1 MWCANRLLIV
11 GPARELKRF
20 ERSNWDGK
28 ARAKFIDV
36 LECSKSRLAFQFE
49 TTKAPTRYIKAASLE
64 WSKLTFLLDYEIEDW
79 CIKGLAKARRGELE
93 SCIVNYAS

>member
-1 MWCANRLLIV
+1 MCHNRLLLI

-20 ERSNWDGK
+20 DRSAWKTK
-28 ARAKFIDV
+28 ARARYIDI
-36 LECSKSRLAFQFE
+36 LECSATRLAFQFE
-49 TTKAPTRYIKAASLE
+49 TTKAPTQYIKAASLN
-64 WSKLTFLLDYEIEDW
+64 WPKLIFLLDYEIEEW